1 MTIPAYDIFQ
11 VLDSMLWIG
20 SASTIEDAHSK
31 LRQFAGPGHGR
42 FLLLDQQSGNQM
54 FFEIDGANGNVQF
67 VGGQGNSDGR

>member
-20 SASTIEDAHSK
+20 SASTIEDAQSK